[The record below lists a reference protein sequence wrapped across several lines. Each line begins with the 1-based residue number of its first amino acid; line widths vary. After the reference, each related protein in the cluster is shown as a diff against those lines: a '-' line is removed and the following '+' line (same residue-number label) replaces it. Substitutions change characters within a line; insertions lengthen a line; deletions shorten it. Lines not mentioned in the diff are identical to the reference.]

1 MKIYKNLCIY
11 FATICIISAV
21 ITLSFT
27 FSRFDFLHLA
37 FLSAP
42 VSVFSVSMVGFVA
55 SFVMYKSTQTTLIA
69 LLKRRAGRCYGE
81 LLHHKMR
88 LIDVIDGKR
97 SFVDFEKYL
106 YPRDAFIK
114 IKKLLYDEYFA
125 LFSYDPFIKT
135 NKSYK
140 AVTDFTKLHQ
150 DLLNYIRS
158 QHIDNI
164 EYNNFKI
171 LYQKVY
177 KQPIV
182 ADTPEENFNHPELIE
197 AMENFRSGLDYALL
211 NADTLMTFIDNHLYA
226 LDEYFGTGEPWS
238 VIKERFDQE
247 FQHWVQNPDED

>member
-1 MKIYKNLCIY
+1 MKIYKNLCVY
-11 FATICIISAV
+11 FATICLISS
-21 ITLSFT
+21 ISILFFT
-27 FSRFDFLHLA
+27 FTTFDFVHIA

-55 SFVMYKSTQTTLIA
+55 SFVMYKSTQQTLIV
-69 LLKRRAGRCYGE
+69 LLKRRAGRVYGE

-97 SFVDFEKYL
+97 SFVDIEKYL
-106 YPRDAFIK
+106 YPKDAFIK

-125 LFSYDPFIKT
+125 LFTYDPFLKNT
-135 NKSYK
+135 KSYK
-140 AVTDFTKLHQ
+140 AVTDFTSLHQ

-164 EYNNFKI
+164 EYNNLKI

-177 KQPIV
+177 RQPIV
-182 ADTPEENFNHPELIE
+182 ADTPEENFNHPDIIE
-197 AMENFRSGLDYALL
+197 SMENFRSGIDYALL
-211 NADTLMTFIDNHLYA
+211 NADTIMTFIDNHLYA
-226 LDEYFGTGEPWS
+226 LDEYFNTGESWTT
-238 VIKERFDQE
+238 IKERFDQE